1 MNKKK
6 TQKPLLLVIGC
17 IISLFLGIGG
27 YSNYSDSTTTPDT
40 IIDTSFTKQES
51 DKKTSLDDLATTIT
65 LDAVPAYSGEA
76 YVVINDNEP
85 AFTKEDYTTVSFETY
100 SDLDSLGR
108 CGVAYANIG
117 TDLMP
122 TEERDS
128 ISQVKPSGWQ
138 SVKYDNV
145 DGKYLYNRCHLI
157 GFQLTG
163 ENANAKNL
171 ITGTR
176 YLNIQGMLPFENM
189 VTDYIKETHNHVL
202 YRVTPVFDGDNLVA
216 DGVFMEA
223 FSVEDEGEGICFFVF
238 CYNVQPGITI
248 DYADG
253 SSSLAVSSDVTEEE
267 TYIIN
272 TNNKK
277 FHKPTCS
284 SVSQTSEKNKQTYTG
299 SRSDLVAQ
307 GYEPCQR
314 CNP

>member
-1 MNKKK
+1 MNKRK

-27 YSNYSDSTTTPDT
+27 YSNYSDSSVTPDT
-40 IIDTSFTKQES
+40 ILDTSFTEQETIKETIKEISS
-51 DKKTSLDDLATTIT
+51 DFVSMDD
-65 LDAVPAYSGEA
+65 VPAYSGEA

-85 AFTKEDYTTVSFETY
+85 SFAKEDYTTVSFETY

-122 TEERDS
+122 TEDRDS
-128 ISQVKPSGWQ
+128 ISQIKPSGWQ
-138 SVKYDNV
+138 SVKYENV

-189 VTDYIKETHNHVL
+189 VTDYIKETDNHVL
-202 YRVTPVFDGDNLVA
+202 YRVTPVFEGDNLVA

-223 FSVEDEGEGICFFVF
+223 FSVEDQGEGICFFVF
-238 CYNVQPGITI
+238 CYNVQPGIVI

-253 SSSLAVSSDVTEEE
+253 SSSLDFSSDTDKED